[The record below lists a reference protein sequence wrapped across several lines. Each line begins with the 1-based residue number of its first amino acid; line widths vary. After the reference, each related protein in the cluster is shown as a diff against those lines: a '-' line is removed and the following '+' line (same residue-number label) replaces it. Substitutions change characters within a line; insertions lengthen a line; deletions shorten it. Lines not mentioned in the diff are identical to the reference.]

1 MLTGVSGVSKVD
13 VSLERACATV
23 DFDPA
28 QTNLP
33 ALKHAV
39 ERAGFKAP

>member
-1 MLTGVSGVSKVD
+1 
-13 VSLERACATV
+13 V